1 MTRLLSVACL
11 VAVGLSLVSCKDSQA
26 CEEGRMK
33 MAKTWGKVKDT
44 AGARALPSEDDELT
58 DAQKA
63 ERKRVWT
70 AIQEHAY
77 LVEGSFKTPQI
88 TWAAADKGRADLQAA
103 YQNVPNKED
112 PLVGG
117 FGQMV
122 VEANAEYETFKKNC
136 R

>member
-1 MTRLLSVACL
+1 MKRLLSVACC
-11 VAVGLSLVSCKDSQA
+11 VAVGLAFVSCKDSQA
-26 CEEGRMK
+26 CEQARLK

-44 AGARALPSEDDELT
+44 AGARALPGEDDELT

-70 AIQEHAY
+70 AIQGHAY

-88 TWAAADKGRADLQAA
+88 TWPAADKGRTDLQAA

-112 PLVGG
+112 PMVAG
-117 FGQMV
+117 FGQMF
-122 VEANAEYETFKKNC
+122 VEANAEYEAFKKDC
-136 R
+136 K